1 MCHWHFTGTM
11 LSPCS
16 YLTSPFSPD
25 PPDQSI
31 MDSSTLQ
38 ICTSLDD
45 CFLDS
50 MDSSSCDYHEIFED
64 EPYDG
69 SDWRPPDEELARKIA
84 SQVEFYLSDENL
96 AEDAFLLKHVRRNKL
111 GYVSIKLITSFKKV
125 KYLTRDWQA
134 TRHAL
139 SYSRILEVNEEG
151 TKVRRKEP
159 VPESLL
165 AIPPSKILLAW
176 NLQDDSQ
183 VNKPSGSGQICTMEK
198 TMAVFG
204 KYGNI
209 GSLRILRPG
218 KELPMELKKYAFKYP
233 ELGTKVCALVEYEF
247 LEGARKAYE
256 GLKVQ
261 QHANSG
267 EDIKVVL
274 VGGRGTRRKNSSLEA
289 EESEDL
295 EETLEVLK
303 QPKKPVSRSKRF
315 PFPLEDSSVYS
326 SSESDFTPGSP
337 VPIRTIT
344 RPQALYGSP
353 LASPRMVSS
362 FRPNSF
368 SSPLASPVLPRKLFA
383 SGVCPSPLATMDL
396 SSSPGLSQWPTS
408 GSSPEGL
415 KKSEDFSCDSGIL
428 VGSPWVQRRKMAA
441 FQASSEKLACTST
454 LARKLP
460 LSTGLPTKLI
470 RQPLGPDGTKGF
482 YNCIGRGKL
491 VLRH

>member
-1 MCHWHFTGTM
+1 M

-16 YLTSPFSPD
+16 YLTSPLAPD

-50 MDSSSCDYHEIFED
+50 MDSSCDYHEIFED

-84 SQVEFYLSDENL
+84 SQVECYLSDENL

-125 KYLTRDWQA
+125 KYLTRDWRA

-151 TKVRRKEP
+151 TKVRRREP
-159 VPESLL
+159 VSESLL

-261 QHANSG
+261 QHAGSG

-274 VGGRGTRRKNSSLEA
+274 VGGRGTRKKNSSLGA

-295 EETLEVLK
+295 EETLELLK
-303 QPKKPVSRSKRF
+303 QPKKPGSRSKRF

-368 SSPLASPVLPRKLFA
+368 SSPLASPVLPRKLFT
-383 SGVCPSPLATMDL
+383 SGACPSPLATMDL

-408 GSSPEGL
+408 GSSPEGP

-428 VGSPWVQRRKMAA
+428 VGSPWVHRRKMAA

-454 LARKLP
+454 LSRKLP